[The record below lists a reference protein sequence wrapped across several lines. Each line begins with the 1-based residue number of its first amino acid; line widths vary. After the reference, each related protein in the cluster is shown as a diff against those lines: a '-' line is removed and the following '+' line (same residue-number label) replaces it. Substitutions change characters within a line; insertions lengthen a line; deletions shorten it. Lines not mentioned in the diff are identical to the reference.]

1 MAESDVRE
9 EPFPAPSKREVGLV
23 DGIETEIT
31 KTSFSD
37 KILITL
43 SQGGRLAQW
52 IQVPLSESSAANME
66 MPIPAL
72 SSDLPSVHLT
82 PRTLIGGG
90 NEDRETLGQLF
101 ASQIGSFITLQNP
114 QEERTLLLG
123 LGLEKA
129 TSTREGFF
137 DVIELVQKVL

>member
-1 MAESDVRE
+1 MDMAL
-9 EPFPAPSKREVGLV
+9 P
-23 DGIETEIT
+23 
-31 KTSFSD
+31 
-37 KILITL
+37 
-43 SQGGRLAQW
+43 
-52 IQVPLSESSAANME
+52 
-66 MPIPAL
+66 PI

-90 NEDRETLGQLF
+90 SEDRETLGQLY

>member
-1 MAESDVRE
+1 MAEGNVKE
-9 EPFPAPSKREVGLV
+9 EPFPAPSRREVGLV
-23 DGIETEIT
+23 DGIETEVT

-37 KILITL
+37 KIMITL

-52 IQVPLSESSAANME
+52 IQVPLSESSAANMD
-66 MPIPAL
+66 MAL
-72 SSDLPSVHLT
+72 PPVSSDLPSVHLT

-90 NEDRETLGQLF
+90 SEDRETLGQLY
-101 ASQIGSFITLQNP
+101 ASQIGSFIALQNP